1 MRAVP
6 ALLLLVL
13 VVTVTVP
20 SSALDCY
27 ACRPNRN
34 FTVMVHDRNV
44 TLQLESAL
52 EALAKFPTCEVM
64 DEEPEVSDKFKQR
77 CPATDF
83 GCAKF
88 VDPEDDEN
96 IIRTC
101 FPVDEDECDDSAC
114 YCIECLMQLG
124 SRRLGV
130 SGDDDRGVWCDHVG
144 VVTTER

>member
-6 ALLLLVL
+6 ALFLLVL
-13 VVTVTVP
+13 VATVTAP
-20 SSALDCY
+20 SSALECY
-27 ACRPNRN
+27 ACRPNHN
-34 FTVMVHDRNV
+34 FTVIVHDRNV

-77 CPATDF
+77 CSAADF

-114 YCIECLMQLG
+114 YCNECLCNSAAGVLG
-124 SRRLGV
+124 SVVMMIAAFGV
-130 SGDDDRGVWCDHVG
+130 IMLA
-144 VVTTER
+144 

>member
-6 ALLLLVL
+6 ALLLVL

-34 FTVMVHDRNV
+34 FTITENDRNV
-44 TLQLESAL
+44 TLQLHTAI
-52 EALAKFPTCEVM
+52 EALVLADFPTCEAMGKEAV
-64 DEEPEVSDKFKQR
+64 PSNKFKQR
-77 CPATDF
+77 CSAADR

-101 FPVDEDECDDSAC
+101 FPVDKDECDDSVC
-114 YCIECLMQLG
+114 YCNECLCNSAAGVPG
-124 SRRLGV
+124 SLVMMIAAFGAITL
-130 SGDDDRGVWCDHVG
+130 VG
-144 VVTTER
+144 